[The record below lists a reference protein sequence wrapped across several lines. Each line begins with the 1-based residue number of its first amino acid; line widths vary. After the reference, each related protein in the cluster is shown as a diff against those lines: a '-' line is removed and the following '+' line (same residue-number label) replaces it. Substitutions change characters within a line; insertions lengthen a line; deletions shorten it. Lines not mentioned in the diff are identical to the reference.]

1 MGSAIGKIKENK
13 GKTISIVVGIAF
25 IITIFVLIFKKEKF
39 AEEKPQVQNNMAR
52 PVILPV
58 GTIEPVEA
66 PPAPRNQESDERVKD
81 KEVLIEPPNFNP
93 DTRSIMAG
101 DGFIPQKDTI
111 PAWGGNN
118 YGLVDDLDDGAGGN
132 MGLHYNLCSPSC
144 CSAQYP
150 TPHKLAKDPLVCGRE
165 GEFVPSSITCQNSWQ
180 NSGCACLTKKQAS
193 FINDRG
199 GNA

>member
-1 MGSAIGKIKENK
+1 MESLSKAFSETL
-13 GKTISIVVGIAF
+13 KTVNLNEILKLIVSLIVIYIIYVNF
-25 IITIFVLIFKKEKF
+25 IRREKF
-39 AEEKPQVQNNMAR
+39 SDDYMDTLTETKTDKIEQYNS
-52 PVILPV
+52 PVNSKSLEMDQRSREIKM
-58 GTIEPVEA
+58 
-66 PPAPRNQESDERVKD
+66 D
-81 KEVLIEPPNFNP
+81 PPNLNP
-93 DTRSIMAG
+93 DTRSVMAG

-165 GEFVPSSITCQNSWQ
+165 DEFVPSSITCQNSWQ

-193 FINDRG
+193 FMSNRG
-199 GNA
+199 GNAA

>member
-1 MGSAIGKIKENK
+1 MESLSKSFSKTLKTVNLNEILKLIVSLIVIYIIYVNFIRREN
-13 GKTISIVVGIAF
+13 
-25 IITIFVLIFKKEKF
+25 F
-39 AEEKPQVQNNMAR
+39 AEEHMDIMTDNSKSLEIDQRKTEIKTELSN
-52 PVILPV
+52 L
-58 GTIEPVEA
+58 
-66 PPAPRNQESDERVKD
+66 
-81 KEVLIEPPNFNP
+81 NP

>member
-1 MGSAIGKIKENK
+1 MGSVIEKIKENK
-13 GKTISIVVGIAF
+13 VKIATVIGIVAIVA
-25 IITIFVLIFKKEKF
+25 IFVLIFKKEKF

-52 PVILPV
+52 PVIPPV

-66 PPAPRNQESDERVKD
+66 PPVPRKQESDERVKD

-101 DGFIPQKDTI
+101 EGFIPQKENV
-111 PAWGGNN
+111 PAWWINN
-118 YGLVDDLDDGAGGN
+118 YGAVDDLDDGAGGN
-132 MGLHYNLCSPSC
+132 MGLHYNMCSPSC

-165 GEFVPSSITCQNSWQ
+165 GEFVPSSLTCQNSWQ
-180 NSGCACLTKKQAS
+180 NSGCVCLTKKQAS
-193 FINDRG
+193 NLSYRG
-199 GNA
+199 GNAA

>member
-1 MGSAIGKIKENK
+1 MESLLKILKKVDLN
-13 GKTISIVVGIAF
+13 TIVKLIASLIVIYIIYINF
-25 IITIFVLIFKKEKF
+25 IRTEKF
-39 AEEKPQVQNNMAR
+39 ADESNNNQTEKFADESNNSQTEQYN
-52 PVILPV
+52 PDIKSNSY
-58 GTIEPVEA
+58 EFDQ
-66 PPAPRNQESDERVKD
+66 RNREIKMN
-81 KEVLIEPPNFNP
+81 PPNLNP
-93 DTRSIMAG
+93 DTRTIMAG

-165 GEFVPSSITCQNSWQ
+165 GDFVPSSITCQNSWQ
-180 NSGCACLTKKQAS
+180 NSGCACLTKNQAS
-193 FINDRG
+193 FMTNRG
-199 GNA
+199 GNAA

>member
-1 MGSAIGKIKENK
+1 MESLSKSFSKTLKTVNLNEILKLIVSLIVIYIIYVNFIRREN
-13 GKTISIVVGIAF
+13 
-25 IITIFVLIFKKEKF
+25 F
-39 AEEKPQVQNNMAR
+39 AEEHMDIMTETDKTVQSNS
-52 PVILPV
+52 PVNSKSFEIDQRKTEIKTELS
-58 GTIEPVEA
+58 
-66 PPAPRNQESDERVKD
+66 N
-81 KEVLIEPPNFNP
+81 LNP